1 MKPYHWRLLTIGII
15 ILITVKGLQKGN
27 AQTTVNITA
36 AQAPELVADAGEDA
50 AIDVGQSITI
60 GGSPTASGGTG
71 GYTYQWNYASF
82 LSDQTA
88 ANPLGTPPGS
98 LTFYVT
104 VADEEGCTDTDGVYI
119 TVIGG
124 TGINDSKVNAV
135 LSVFPNP
142 VSGALN
148 IKLTDILCEKQLK
161 ISITSLSGQKVHE
174 ELCVVKQYFEKELDL
189 SNLTKGFYILEINGE
204 NVHLDRQLIIQ

>member
-1 MKPYHWRLLTIGII
+1 MKPCHWRLLTAGII
-15 ILITVKGLQKGN
+15 ILIAVNGLQKSN

-36 AQAPELVADAGEDA
+36 AQAQELVADAGEDA
-50 AIDVGQSITI
+50 TIDVGESITI

-71 GYTYQWNYASF
+71 SYTYQWNYASF
-82 LSDQTA
+82 LSDNSA

-98 LTFYVT
+98 LTFSVT
-104 VADEEGCTDTDGVYI
+104 VTDEEGCTDTDGAYI

-124 TGINDSKVNAV
+124 TGVNDSKENIG
-135 LSVFPNP
+135 LSIFPNP

-148 IKLTDILCEKQLK
+148 IKIAGIRNEKQIK

-174 ELCVVKQYFEKELDL
+174 ELCDVKQYFEKELDL
-189 SNLTKGFYILEINGE
+189 SYLAKGFYILKIDGE
-204 NVHLDRQLIIQ
+204 NIHLDRQLIIQ